1 MKNTPHNLSVG
12 DECNQHWVKE
22 KGGETIEVVE
32 EQIGQVQT
40 LVCILERDPEFRKL
54 QKAAPELSTPEQ
66 LPVTMINTLGIRS
79 RRKWRERRKWFGRR
93 SNQRRSRWKII

>member
-1 MKNTPHNLSVG
+1 MSVG
-12 DECNQHWVKE
+12 DECNQHGVKE

-40 LVCILERDPEFRKL
+40 LVCILERDPETHKL

-66 LPVTMINTLGIRS
+66 LPVTC
-79 RRKWRERRKWFGRR
+79 RRKRRERRKWFGRR
-93 SNQRRSRWKII
+93 SNQRRSRLKII

>member
-1 MKNTPHNLSVG
+1 M
-12 DECNQHWVKE
+12 KE

-40 LVCILERDPEFRKL
+40 LVCILERDLETHNL

-66 LPVTMINTLGIRS
+66 LPVTS
-79 RRKWRERRKWFGRR
+79 RRKRRERRKWFGRK
-93 SNQRRSRWKII
+93 SNQRRSRLKIIKSRVTFRGE